1 MRETQ
6 EGIECPRC
14 LGGTNPDYALSP
26 CPECWGA
33 LKIPQVSSP
42 LRSVLGR
49 LYQRLLTGVTKLSDA
64 VRIRPLAESKLSP
77 GTAGSTE
84 PMGEASPGGRDD
96 H

>member
-1 MRETQ
+1 MIETQ
-6 EGIECPRC
+6 ERIECPRC

-49 LYQRLLTGVTKLSDA
+49 LYQRLLTRVTKLSDA
-64 VRIRPLAESKLSP
+64 VRSSPPDDSKLSP

-84 PMGEASPGGRDD
+84 PMEEVSLDGRVD